1 METIQVV
8 NLTPATAAMQLKYDY
23 TQLDSATAITTRG
36 AAIEIKTNAERAK
49 VSMIAIGQKLAE
61 VKALLPHG
69 QFEDWCQVEFDMS
82 QRTAQRMMAAAEVFG
97 GKNDTVSL
105 LSDSAMYMLSG
116 PNVPEA
122 ARVEVVEMAKDTGA
136 TPTKAEV
143 QAVIDKHKPDEE
155 LRDKCHKIEFWLM
168 GKGWSGFGRK
178 NEEGKFVSGV
188 RKGEHCFSWV
198 DDDWADNYEK
208 VKAAEKIERA
218 ALAAFIKLTPA
229 KSDTVSPLEP
239 QAPSNPST
247 FAPIAT
253 LEAEIN
259 NWLIAL
265 GAQGEK
271 RMPSDVLEGAIGDFS
286 GAENKSLRDYLNMKH
301 LNWKIGDLETALS
314 NVRKRITPSPTGI
327 KRPLTTDESIAIIYR
342 VMKQRMPHTS
352 DPNERLTW
360 LNKNSQIPHYQ
371 HALSE
376 GVKFDLSV
384 FCSAWASV
392 AGEQRKAIEA
402 KQRAEEKAA
411 KQESQPPDRSLPSS
425 PATQP
430 DPLMDEDEDNEPYT
444 SAMVNL
450 AERENKSSSLMA
462 TPTAVDLQ
470 LPSISIPD
478 KDLFMSQVKRSVGVL
493 SEEGYATVANFLRI
507 VGRYAFDAQPA
518 PLDAP
523 EAPRADDG
531 GQSREERIIGM
542 TSILETALMLVV
554 EDYGQLT
561 GKWTHVAPAE
571 RALKQL
577 IEVLKENLTK

>member
-49 VSMIAIGQKLAE
+49 ASMITVGQKLAE

-82 QRTAQRMMAAAEVFG
+82 QRTAQRMMAAVEVFG
-97 GKNDTVSL
+97 DKSDTVSL
-105 LSDSAMYMLSG
+105 LSDSVMYMLSG
-116 PNVPEA
+116 PSVPEA
-122 ARVEVVEMAKDTGA
+122 ARVEVVEIAQEAGQS
-136 TPTKAEV
+136 PTKAEV

-155 LRDKCHKIEFWLM
+155 LRDKCYKIEFWLS

-188 RKGEHCFSWV
+188 GKGEHRFIWL
-198 DDDWADNYEK
+198 DDDWRDRYEK

-218 ALAAFIKLTPA
+218 AIAAFIKLTPP
-229 KSDTVSPLEP
+229 KNDTVSPLP
-239 QAPSNPST
+239 PAPAQLAGPAESN
-247 FAPIAT
+247 A
-253 LEAEIN
+253 
-259 NWLIAL
+259 
-265 GAQGEK
+265 
-271 RMPSDVLEGAIGDFS
+271 
-286 GAENKSLRDYLNMKH
+286 
-301 LNWKIGDLETALS
+301 
-314 NVRKRITPSPTGI
+314 

-411 KQESQPPDRSLPSS
+411 KQEPQPPDRSLPSL

-444 SAMVNL
+444 NAMVNL
-450 AERENKSSSLMA
+450 AERANKSSSSMA

-470 LPSISIPD
+470 LPSINIPD
-478 KDLFMSQVKRSVGVL
+478 KSLFIEQTKRAVGL
-493 SEEGYATVANFLRI
+493 LNEEGCATVANFLRI
-507 VGRYAFDAQPA
+507 AGRYAFDAQPA
-518 PLDAP
+518 TLDAP
-523 EAPRADDG
+523 EAPQADDG

-554 EDYGQLT
+554 ENYGQLT